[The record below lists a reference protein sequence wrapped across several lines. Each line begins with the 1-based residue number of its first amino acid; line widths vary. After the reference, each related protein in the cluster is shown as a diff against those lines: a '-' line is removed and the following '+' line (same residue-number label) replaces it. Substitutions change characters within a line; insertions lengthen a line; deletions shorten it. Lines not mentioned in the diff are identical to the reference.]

1 MKWNHDEEIERSSLI
16 MLKLLEKLMMLTSV
30 AIFAIAG
37 CRQQMADQPHQRP
50 LEPSNFFD
58 DGMASRPVEPG
69 TVARAGKEQNGAR
82 FDSKVDGKLVDAF
95 PFEVTMEVL
104 GRGQD
109 RYEIFCSPCHDRLGT
124 GQGMI
129 VRRGFTPARSFHDP
143 RLRDAP
149 AGHFFEIMTQ
159 GFGQMPSYAN
169 QLSERD
175 RWAVIAY
182 IRALQFSRN
191 VRLDQLPPEDRAKM
205 KETK

>member
-1 MKWNHDEEIERSSLI
+1 

-69 TVARAGKEQNGAR
+69 TVARAGKEQNGLR
-82 FDSKVDGKLVDAF
+82 FHSKVDGKLVDTF

-104 GRGQD
+104 ARGQE

-143 RLRDAP
+143 RLRHAP
-149 AGHFFEIMTQ
+149 AGHFFEVITQ

-169 QLSERD
+169 QLSEQD

-205 KETK
+205 KATQ

>member
-1 MKWNHDEEIERSSLI
+1 
-16 MLKLLEKLMMLTSV
+16 MLKLLEKLMMLTTV

-69 TVARAGKEQNGAR
+69 TVARAGKEQNGLR
-82 FDSKVDGKLVDAF
+82 FHSKVDGKLVDTF

-104 GRGQD
+104 ARGQE

-149 AGHFFEIMTQ
+149 AGHFFEVITQ

-169 QLSERD
+169 QLSEQD

>member
-1 MKWNHDEEIERSSLI
+1 
-16 MLKLLEKLMMLTSV
+16 MLKPLKKLMMLTTV

-50 LEPSNFFD
+50 LESSNFFD
-58 DGMASRPVEPG
+58 DGMASRPAEPG
-69 TVARAGKEQNGAR
+69 TVARAGRVQNEQRLN
-82 FDSKVDGKLVDAF
+82 SKADGKLIDGF

-104 GRGQD
+104 ARGQE
-109 RYEIFCSPCHDRLGT
+109 RYEIFCSPCHDRLGN

-149 AGHFFEIMTQ
+149 AGHFFQVMTQ
-159 GFGQMPSYAN
+159 GFGVMPSYAN
-169 QLSERD
+169 QLSEHD

-182 IRALQFSRN
+182 IRALQLSRN
-191 VRLDQLPPEDRAKM
+191 ARLDQLPPKDREKM
-205 KETK
+205 KATQ